1 MLLTPLATKNAE
13 IMVSP
18 LIGVSRVKPWIS
30 DAGKLTGR
38 IAREMHGKRVE
49 LCHCKV
55 AYTTP

>member
-1 MLLTPLATKNAE
+1 LTPLATKNAE